1 MPVIP
6 GEILTYK
13 FSYSFFL
20 SFFLSSFYFPHSAF
34 VALHS
39 LFVTGYLMTLSIAQI
54 TKYLMTT
61 GLATKIK

>member
-20 SFFLSSFYFPHSAF
+20 SFFVLLSSFCFRSSSFP
-34 VALHS
+34 LCYW
-39 LFVTGYLMTLSIAQI
+39 LFNDAVNSSDYKVLNDNRISD
-54 TKYLMTT
+54 KN
-61 GLATKIK
+61 